1 MGDRIRVVLVSDLHG
16 SEIAYA
22 KLANIPKIY
31 KADIVILNGDLTGKA
46 LMPIIKLKNNQ
57 YTANVFGEVKTFDEK
72 KLEEVIP
79 RRKK

>member
-31 KADIVILNGDLTGKA
+31 KADIVILNGDLTG
-46 LMPIIKLKNNQ
+46 N
-57 YTANVFGEVKTFDEK
+57 ANY
-72 KLEEVIP
+72 
-79 RRKK
+79 